1 MMLGLP
7 SSTVVRQNIPKQLII
22 GKGKLSTADKKRFD
36 SDIHSI
42 TIVGEISPRTMN
54 IAPGNNIRRIAI
66 LEVRL
71 RDKDYNQKS
80 VLSIFKAIEQK
91 MIIVLRL
98 EGSYRLSVFNDVMI
112 EGEWSE
118 SEPELKIGGI
128 DLDSVWNNLVMSV
141 GDITIQEGRT
151 LSEQIADNEERRKI
165 SEEIDRL
172 SSKMAKEKQPRV
184 QREIYARI
192 KMLREQL

>member
-22 GKGKLSTADKKRFD
+22 EKGKLSTADKKRFD

-98 EGSYRLSVFNDVMI
+98 ERSYRLSVFNDVMI

>member
-1 MMLGLP
+1 MLGLP

-22 GKGKLSTADKKRFD
+22 EKGKLSTADKKRFD